1 MLINEIPDAVEPG
14 LLHLCEFIE
23 DCEFTYLSTQILHV
37 LGRKGPKT
45 AHPGRY
51 IRHIYNRIILENA
64 TVRSAAVT
72 SLAKF
77 GAQVPSLRGNITTLL
92 RRCVHD
98 ADDEVRDRATFY
110 ATILLGESEPLIKK
124 MIVDVVPQKL
134 DGVERHLSD
143 YLAASDFS
151 APFNFAKAVAMPIPV
166 AVQKASAKAGGGGS
180 SGGGGSVDIPSPS
193 QKKDKG
199 TVYADLLNAIPEF
212 AGLGPLFSS
221 SQVYVCMYVCMY
233 VYIYILYIYIYNTF
247 ILYKYLY

>member
-92 RRCVHD
+92 RRCETTIP
-98 ADDEVRDRATFY
+98 ADSVTGVLLVSHSQTCASLCFMVRWR
-110 ATILLGESEPLIKK
+110 
-124 MIVDVVPQKL
+124 
-134 DGVERHLSD
+134 
-143 YLAASDFS
+143 
-151 APFNFAKAVAMPIPV
+151 
-166 AVQKASAKAGGGGS
+166 
-180 SGGGGSVDIPSPS
+180 
-193 QKKDKG
+193 
-199 TVYADLLNAIPEF
+199 
-212 AGLGPLFSS
+212 
-221 SQVYVCMYVCMY
+221 
-233 VYIYILYIYIYNTF
+233 
-247 ILYKYLY
+247 